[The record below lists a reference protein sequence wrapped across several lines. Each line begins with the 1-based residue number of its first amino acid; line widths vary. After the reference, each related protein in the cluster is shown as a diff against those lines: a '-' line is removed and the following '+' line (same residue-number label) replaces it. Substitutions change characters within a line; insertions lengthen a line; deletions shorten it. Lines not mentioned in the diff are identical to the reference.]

1 MGSRFDAIIF
11 DFDGVVA
18 DSEVIANMVMADHL
32 SAVGLPTT
40 YEEAL
45 EAYCGRQWS
54 HCIEIIEGKL
64 GRAVPEDFL
73 PNFFREARERHSE
86 TMDPIPGV
94 AAFIQRHAHRG
105 RAVASSNERDW
116 LLSCLDRMNLADWFG
131 AHVYSGA
138 DLERG
143 KPHPDI
149 FLHAAQSIGT
159 EAHQTMVIEDSVI
172 GVSAGA
178 AAGMTV
184 VGLLAGGHIREGH
197 GERLRAAGAHHVV
210 ADYGALERLIAKL
223 EA

>member
-1 MGSRFDAIIF
+1 MTALFDAIIF

-32 SAVGLPTT
+32 SALGLPTT

-45 EAYCGRQWS
+45 DAYCGRQWS
-54 HCIEIIEGKL
+54 HCIEIVEGKL
-64 GRAVPEDFL
+64 GRVVPKDFL
-73 PNFFREARERHSE
+73 PNFYREARARHSE

-94 AAFIQRHAHRG
+94 AAFIQRHAHLR
-105 RAVASSNERDW
+105 RAVASSNDRDW
-116 LLSCLDRMNLADWFG
+116 LLSCLDRMSLADWFG

-149 FLHAAQSIGT
+149 FLHAAESIGAKVHRT
-159 EAHQTMVIEDSVI
+159 LVIEDSAI
-172 GVSAGA
+172 GVAAGA

-184 VGLLAGGHIREGH
+184 VGLLAGGHIRDGH
-197 GERLRAAGAHHVV
+197 GERLRAAGAHYVV
-210 ADYGALERLIAKL
+210 ADYAELERLIAKL